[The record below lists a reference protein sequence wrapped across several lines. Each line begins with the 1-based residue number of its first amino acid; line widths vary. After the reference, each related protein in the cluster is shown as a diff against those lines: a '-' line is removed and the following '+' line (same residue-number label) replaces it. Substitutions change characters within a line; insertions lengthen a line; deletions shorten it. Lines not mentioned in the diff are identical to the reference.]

1 MIDLNMRR
9 IYLYYSFMGAI
20 FVAAVIFLFIRQE
33 SQAPYALEV
42 DATKDTT
49 DIAGTYYRVR
59 VNNIGIYPLTSI
71 NVYLGKNDLQHLDSL
86 APGQSF
92 FFYPKPDTK
101 LETIKITTREGINV
115 STDYRTPLKGIGL
128 PGSGR

>member
-1 MIDLNMRR
+1 MQR
-9 IYLYYSFMGAI
+9 IYLYYSLIGAI
-20 FVAAVIFLFIRQE
+20 FVAALIFIFIKQE
-33 SQAPYALEV
+33 SKVPYALEV

-49 DIAGTYYRVR
+49 DIAGTFYRVR

-101 LETIKITTREGINV
+101 LDTIKITSKEGVNI

>member
-1 MIDLNMRR
+1 MIRR
-9 IYLYYSFMGAI
+9 IYLYYSLIGVI
-20 FVAAVIFLFIRQE
+20 FVAALIFLFIKQE
-33 SQAPYALEV
+33 SKVPYALEV

-59 VNNIGIYPLTSI
+59 VDNIGMYPLTSI

-86 APGQSF
+86 ASGESF

-101 LETIKITTREGINV
+101 LETIKVTTKEGVNI

>member
-1 MIDLNMRR
+1 MER
-9 IYLYYSFMGAI
+9 IYLYYSLIGVI
-20 FVAAVIFLFIRQE
+20 LVAVLIFLFIKQE
-33 SQAPYALEV
+33 SKVPYALEV

-49 DIAGTYYRVR
+49 DIAGTFYRVR
-59 VNNIGIYPLTSI
+59 VNNVGMYPLTSI

-86 APGQSF
+86 ASGESF
-92 FFYPKPDTK
+92 FFYPKPDTE
-101 LETIKITTREGINV
+101 LETIKVTTKEGVNI

>member
-1 MIDLNMRR
+1 LIGVIL
-9 IYLYYSFMGAI
+9 
-20 FVAAVIFLFIRQE
+20 VAVLIFLLIKQE
-33 SQAPYALEV
+33 SKVPYALEV

-59 VNNIGIYPLTSI
+59 VNNIGMYPLTSI
-71 NVYLGKNDLQHLDSL
+71 NVNLGKNDIQHLDSL
-86 APGQSF
+86 PPGQSF

-101 LETIKITTREGINV
+101 IETINVTTKEGISV
-115 STDYRTPLKGIGL
+115 TTDYRTPLKGIGL

>member
-1 MIDLNMRR
+1 MIVQR
-9 IYLYYSFMGAI
+9 IYLYYSLIGAI
-20 FVAAVIFLFIRQE
+20 FVAVLIFIFIKQE
-33 SQAPYALEV
+33 SKVPYALEV

-49 DIAGTYYRVR
+49 DIAGTFYRVR

-86 APGQSF
+86 APGQTF
-92 FFYPKPDTK
+92 FFYPKPDTE
-101 LETIKITTREGINV
+101 LETIKITSKEGVNL

>member
-1 MIDLNMRR
+1 MER
-9 IYLYYSFMGAI
+9 IYLYYSLIGVI
-20 FVAAVIFLFIRQE
+20 LVAVLIFLFIKQE
-33 SQAPYALEV
+33 SKVPYALEV

-49 DIAGTYYRVR
+49 DIAGTFYRVR
-59 VNNIGIYPLTSI
+59 VNNIGVYPLTSI

-86 APGQSF
+86 ASGESF
-92 FFYPKPDTK
+92 FFYPKPDTE
-101 LETIKITTREGINV
+101 LETIKVTTKEGVNV

>member
-1 MIDLNMRR
+1 MER
-9 IYLYYSFMGAI
+9 IYLYYSLVGVI
-20 FVAAVIFLFIRQE
+20 LVAVLIFLLIKQE
-33 SQAPYALEV
+33 SKVPYALEV

-59 VNNIGIYPLTSI
+59 VNNIGMNPLTSI
-71 NVYLGKNDLQHLDSL
+71 NVYLGKNDIQHLDSL
-86 APGQSF
+86 ASGQSF

-101 LETIKITTREGINV
+101 IETIIVTTKEGV
-115 STDYRTPLKGIGL
+115 SVTTDYRTPLKGIGL

>member
-1 MIDLNMRR
+1 MER
-9 IYLYYSFMGAI
+9 IYLYYSLIGVI
-20 FVAAVIFLFIRQE
+20 LVAVLIFLFIKQE
-33 SQAPYALEV
+33 SKVPYALEV

-49 DIAGTYYRVR
+49 DIAGTFYRVR
-59 VNNIGIYPLTSI
+59 VNNIGMYPLTSI

-86 APGQSF
+86 ASGESF
-92 FFYPKPDTK
+92 FFYPKPDTE
-101 LETIKITTREGINV
+101 LETIKVSTKEGVNV

>member
-1 MIDLNMRR
+1 MER
-9 IYLYYSFMGAI
+9 IYLYYSLIGVI
-20 FVAAVIFLFIRQE
+20 LVAVLIFLFIKQE
-33 SQAPYALEV
+33 SKVPYALEV

-59 VNNIGIYPLTSI
+59 VNNIGMYPLTSI
-71 NVYLGKNDLQHLDSL
+71 NVYLGKNDLQHLDNL
-86 APGQSF
+86 ASGESF
-92 FFYPKPDTK
+92 FFYPKPDTE
-101 LETIKITTREGINV
+101 LETIKVTTKEGVNV

>member
-1 MIDLNMRR
+1 MMRK
-9 IYLYYSFMGAI
+9 IYLYYSLIGVI
-20 FVAAVIFLFIRQE
+20 FVAALVFFFIKQE
-33 SQAPYALEV
+33 SKAPYALEV

-59 VNNIGIYPLTSI
+59 VNNIGTYPLTSI
-71 NVYLGKNDLQHLDSL
+71 SVYLGKNDLQYLDSL

-92 FFYPKPDTK
+92 FFYPKPDTE
-101 LETIKITTREGINV
+101 LETINITTKEGV
-115 STDYRTPLKGIGL
+115 QVTTDYRTPLKGIGL

>member
-1 MIDLNMRR
+1 MMRK
-9 IYLYYSFMGAI
+9 IYLYYSLIGVI
-20 FVAAVIFLFIRQE
+20 FVAALVFFFIKQE
-33 SQAPYALEV
+33 SKAPYALEV

-59 VNNIGIYPLTSI
+59 VNNIGTYPLTSI
-71 NVYLGKNDLQHLDSL
+71 SVYLGKNDLQYLDSL

-92 FFYPKPDTK
+92 FCYPKPDTE
-101 LETIKITTREGINV
+101 LETINITTKEGV
-115 STDYRTPLKGIGL
+115 QVTTDYRTPLKGIGL

>member
-1 MIDLNMRR
+1 MRR
-9 IYLYYSFMGAI
+9 VYLYYSLVGVI
-20 FVAAVIFLFIRQE
+20 LTAALIFLIVKQE
-33 SQAPYALEV
+33 SQVPYALEI

-59 VNNIGIYPLTSI
+59 INNIGYNALTNIS
-71 NVYLGKNDLQHLDSL
+71 VFLGKNDLQYLDNL

-92 FFYPKPDTK
+92 FFYPKP
-101 LETIKITTREGINV
+101 ETNVEKIRITTEEGINLT
-115 STDYRTPLKGIGL
+115 TDYRTPFKGIGL

>member
-1 MIDLNMRR
+1 MIRR
-9 IYLYYSFMGAI
+9 IYLYYSLIGVI
-20 FVAAVIFLFIRQE
+20 FVAALIFLFIKQE
-33 SQAPYALEV
+33 SKVPYALEV

-59 VNNIGIYPLTSI
+59 VNNIGMYPLTSI

-86 APGQSF
+86 ASGESF

-101 LETIKITTREGINV
+101 LETIKVTTKEGVNV

>member
-1 MIDLNMRR
+1 MRR
-9 IYLYYSFMGAI
+9 DYLYYSLVGVI
-20 FVAAVIFLFIRQE
+20 LTAALIFLIVKQE
-33 SQAPYALEV
+33 SRIPYALEI

-59 VNNIGIYPLTSI
+59 INNIGYDALTNIS
-71 NVYLGKNDLQHLDSL
+71 VFLGKNDLQHLDNL

-92 FFYPKPDTK
+92 FFYPKP
-101 LETIKITTREGINV
+101 ETNVEKIRITTEEGINV
-115 STDYRTPLKGIGL
+115 TTDYRTPLKGIGL

>member
-1 MIDLNMRR
+1 MIRR
-9 IYLYYSFMGAI
+9 IYLYYSLVGVI
-20 FVAAVIFLFIRQE
+20 FVAALIFLFIKQE
-33 SQAPYALEV
+33 SKVPYALEV

-49 DIAGTYYRVR
+49 DIAGTFYRVR
-59 VNNIGIYPLTSI
+59 VNNIGMYPLTSI

-86 APGQSF
+86 ASGESF

-101 LETIKITTREGINV
+101 LETIKVTTKEGVNV

>member
-1 MIDLNMRR
+1 MER
-9 IYLYYSFMGAI
+9 IYLYYSLIGVI
-20 FVAAVIFLFIRQE
+20 LVAVLIFLFIKQE
-33 SQAPYALEV
+33 SKVPYALEV

-59 VNNIGIYPLTSI
+59 VNNIGMYPLTSI

-86 APGQSF
+86 ASGESF
-92 FFYPKPDTK
+92 FFYPKPDTE
-101 LETIKITTREGINV
+101 LETIKVATKEGINV

>member
-1 MIDLNMRR
+1 MER
-9 IYLYYSFMGAI
+9 IYLYYSLVGVI
-20 FVAAVIFLFIRQE
+20 LVAVLIFLFIKQE
-33 SQAPYALEV
+33 SKVPYALEV

-49 DIAGTYYRVR
+49 DIAGTFYRVR
-59 VNNIGIYPLTSI
+59 VNNVGMYPLTSI

-86 APGQSF
+86 ASGESF
-92 FFYPKPDTK
+92 FFYPKPDTE
-101 LETIKITTREGINV
+101 LETIKVTTKEGVNI